1 VELFAKGE
9 NTMDRFIKIM
19 AVMLVATL
27 ALTTAGWCN
36 PRVAVMDFENKAQY
50 GGWRIGSGAADILT
64 TELVKVGKFDMFERA
79 QLQSVI
85 KEQNLGA
92 SGRVD
97 PSTAARIGKI
107 IGVNYIITGAVTE
120 YGQSQAGGGGGGV
133 NVGKVG
139 YQSAVDVRMVDA
151 VTGKIVFAD
160 TGSGSKSSLQVRV
173 FGFGGGESF
182 NEKHATEAMREAI
195 AQLAKKIAAL
205 DLKKATAAP
214 GDDTSAG
221 KALIA
226 DVYNNVITLNK
237 GKNSGLA
244 TGQTLTVKRK
254 GRVIK
259 DPNTGKVLRVRYETV
274 GTIKLNTVE
283 ESFAEGSVISGS
295 GFQVGDMVE

>member
-1 VELFAKGE
+1 
-9 NTMDRFIKIM
+9 
-19 AVMLVATL
+19 
-27 ALTTAGWCN
+27 
-36 PRVAVMDFENKAQY
+36 
-50 GGWRIGSGAADILT
+50 
-64 TELVKVGKFDMFERA
+64 MFERKN
-79 QLQSVI
+79 LQSVI
-85 KEQNLGA
+85 KEQDLGA
-92 SGRVD
+92 SGRMD

-120 YGQSQAGGGGGGV
+120 YGQSRAGGGGGGV

-195 AQLAKKIAAL
+195 KQLSKKIAAL

-214 GDDTSAG
+214 GDDTSAS

-237 GKNSGLA
+237 GKNAGLA
-244 TGQTLTVKRK
+244 TGQTLTAKRK
-254 GRVIK
+254 DRVIK
-259 DPNTGKVLRVRYETV
+259 DPNTGKVLRVRYRTV
-274 GTIKLNTVE
+274 GTIKLTTVE
-283 ESFAEGSVISGS
+283 ESFAEGSVVSGS

>member
-1 VELFAKGE
+1 LELFAKGE
-9 NTMDRFIKIM
+9 NMMDRFIKIM

-27 ALTTAGWCN
+27 ALTTAAWCN

-64 TELVKVGKFDMFERA
+64 TELVKVGKFDMFERKN
-79 QLQSVI
+79 LQSVI
-85 KEQNLGA
+85 KEQDLGA
-92 SGRVD
+92 SGRMD

-120 YGQSQAGGGGGGV
+120 YGQSRAGGGGGGV

-139 YQSAVDVRMVDA
+139 YQSTVDVRMVDA

-160 TGSGSKSSLQVRV
+160 SGSGSKSSLQVRV

-195 AQLAKKIAAL
+195 VQLSKKIAAL

-226 DVYNNVITLNK
+226 DVYNNIITLNK
-237 GKNSGLA
+237 GKNAGLA
-244 TGQTLTVKRK
+244 TGQTLTAKRK
-254 GRVIK
+254 DRVIK
-259 DPNTGKVLRVRYETV
+259 DPNTGKVLRVRYRTV
-274 GTIKLNTVE
+274 GTIKLTTVE
-283 ESFAEGSVISGS
+283 ESFAEGSVVSGS

>member
-1 VELFAKGE
+1 
-9 NTMDRFIKIM
+9 MDRFIKIM
-19 AVMLVATL
+19 AVTLVATL
-27 ALTTAGWCN
+27 ALATAGWCN
-36 PRVAVMDFENKAQY
+36 PRVAVMNFENKAQY

-64 TELVKVGKFDMFERA
+64 TELVKVGKFDMFERKN
-79 QLQSVI
+79 LQSVI
-85 KEQNLGA
+85 KEQDLGA
-92 SGRVD
+92 SGRMD

-120 YGQSQAGGGGGGV
+120 YGQSRSGGGGGGV

-160 TGSGSKSSLQVRV
+160 TGSGSKSSFQVRV

-195 AQLAKKIAAL
+195 VQLAKKIAAL

-214 GDDTSAG
+214 GDNTSAD

-226 DVYNNVITLNK
+226 DVYGSVITLNK
-237 GKNSGLA
+237 GKNAGFA
-244 TGQTLTVKRK
+244 TGQTLTAKRK
-254 GRVIK
+254 DRVIK
-259 DPNTGKVLRVRYETV
+259 DPNTGKVLKVRYRTV
-274 GTIKLNTVE
+274 GTIKLTTVE
-283 ESFAEGSVISGS
+283 DSFAEGSAVSGS